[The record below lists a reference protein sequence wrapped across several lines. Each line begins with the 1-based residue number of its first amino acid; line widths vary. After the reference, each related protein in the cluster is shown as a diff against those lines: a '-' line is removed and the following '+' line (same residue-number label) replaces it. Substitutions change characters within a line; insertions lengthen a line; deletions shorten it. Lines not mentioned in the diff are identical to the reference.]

1 MSTISALKNGMS
13 PSFIRPIIFHF
24 LPLLTSVKEPSN
36 NGLIPFFFLFITSS
50 FFSFKKNHSKNKSA
64 ANLWPDPVHANNKK
78 FMRDICDVFT
88 IFFFC
93 CLKGTIVHRPF
104 YVLIFVFKK
113 NSLRRMVNVRCKT
126 HEALSPYEKEWSD
139 RMSRYARR
147 VYGEQASCSISYWQ
161 DAKKRRSNSGRHF
174 TQKKSCS

>member
-1 MSTISALKNGMS
+1 MPERTTDAIIDSEFSSEKKNINTPTRRIVKLPPPNQGKYIQAENLNVSTISALKNGMS

-88 IFFFC
+88 IFFLF

-113 NSLRRMVNVRCKT
+113 I
-126 HEALSPYEKEWSD
+126 LSGGW
-139 RMSRYARR
+139 
-147 VYGEQASCSISYWQ
+147 
-161 DAKKRRSNSGRHF
+161 
-174 TQKKSCS
+174 